1 MVLGLCPGQFDFQ
14 TITRRFFKKQ
24 TTEVSFL
31 TYILKSSDI
40 VVERKKKQIV
50 ALHHTSLPPSSLT
63 LDSPGKVNFKLFFLL
78 FFVQHYLQSGAKTNL
93 RQKSVKPTPRLLNIG
108 SNNIEVEQYWG
119 QKILGPWTE
128 HKFHSPRFYSARD
141 AFVIERMQ

>member
-1 MVLGLCPGQFDFQ
+1 MWSWIFDLGNSIFRQSHADFQ
-14 TITRRFFKKQ
+14 KAG
-24 TTEVSFL
+24 VSFL

-50 ALHHTSLPPSSLT
+50 ALHHTSLPPFSLA

-78 FFVQHYLQSGAKTNL
+78 VQFIVQHYLQSGAKTNL

-108 SNNIEVEQYWG
+108 VKQYWG
-119 QKILGPWTE
+119 QKCWGETLL
-128 HKFHSPRFYSARD
+128 R
-141 AFVIERMQ
+141 